1 MSTFKKHQLKKQT
14 SGSQN
19 QENKAIKIH
28 KKRSLFSKIFG
39 LKEKTE
45 NKHSIHEVKNE
56 EQTDEM
62 EFKNQMKE
70 VIEEN
75 LNKSTNMGQ
84 DKFQAENSSNDDVT
98 ISESKQIDDNISEL
112 EVKKS
117 KTELDD
123 DLLQIP
129 AFLRRQAN

>member
-1 MSTFKKHQLKKQT
+1 
-14 SGSQN
+14 
-19 QENKAIKIH
+19 
-28 KKRSLFSKIFG
+28 
-39 LKEKTE
+39 
-45 NKHSIHEVKNE
+45 
-56 EQTDEM
+56 M

-84 DKFQAENSSNDDVT
+84 DEFQAEKSSNDDVK
-98 ISESKQIDDNISEL
+98 ILESKQIDDNISEL

>member
-1 MSTFKKHQLKKQT
+1 
-14 SGSQN
+14 
-19 QENKAIKIH
+19 
-28 KKRSLFSKIFG
+28 
-39 LKEKTE
+39 
-45 NKHSIHEVKNE
+45 
-56 EQTDEM
+56 M

-84 DKFQAENSSNDDVT
+84 DEFQAENSSNDGVT
-98 ISESKQIDDNISEL
+98 ISESKQIDDNSSEL

-117 KTELDD
+117 KTEIDD
-123 DLLQIP
+123 ELLQIP

>member
-1 MSTFKKHQLKKQT
+1 MVKNQIMINKRVFLSTFKKHQLKNKLVKAK
-14 SGSQN
+14 N

-45 NKHSIHEVKNE
+45 NKNSIHEVKNE
-56 EQTDEM
+56 KQTDEM

-75 LNKSTNMGQ
+75 LNKT
-84 DKFQAENSSNDDVT
+84 
-98 ISESKQIDDNISEL
+98 
-112 EVKKS
+112 
-117 KTELDD
+117 
-123 DLLQIP
+123 P
-129 AFLRRQAN
+129 